1 MGISSSKFYVP
12 NLFYIESW
20 KFICFDGF
28 NCTGWLTKTKQIQT
42 DQTYHNCR
50 ALLEIPYIWNI
61 LDLLNFLDLL
71 QQVKPSKPF
80 LVRLFSEGTI
90 LSFVMILFISKGI
103 DIAWSLFCPR
113 STLVVLFISICTWF
127 AVEERVQNETWI
139 MWRRGGGGG
148 VATKTYRLTLNLR
161 NPSSLS
167 HERPF
172 LWTFVFM
179 WQLVAQFYEG
189 RHSKRGENETWQMAD

>member
-1 MGISSSKFYVP
+1 MQYIIFTSIWENACFRGAFYSLYIWFLCVSRKKYAVKAILNLKQGKYIFIYISKYFWEIKSKSITSR
-12 NLFYIESW
+12 L
-20 KFICFDGF
+20 
-28 NCTGWLTKTKQIQT
+28 NCT
-42 DQTYHNCR
+42 
-50 ALLEIPYIWNI
+50 
-61 LDLLNFLDLL
+61 L
-71 QQVKPSKPF
+71 QAACS
-80 LVRLFSEGTI
+80 G
-90 LSFVMILFISKGI
+90 
-103 DIAWSLFCPR
+103 LFCPR